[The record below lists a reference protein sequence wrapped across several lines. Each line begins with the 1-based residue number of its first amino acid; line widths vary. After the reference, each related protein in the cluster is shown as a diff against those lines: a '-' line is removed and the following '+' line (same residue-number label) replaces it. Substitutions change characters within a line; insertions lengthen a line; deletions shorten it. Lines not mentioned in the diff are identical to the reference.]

1 MSQGTL
7 LFCLLL
13 LAIWAPLLLFSSGA
27 PTYQTPGIVGAR
39 VNASFGVVT
48 SYGHYQGALT
58 CYICSAVLWVMC
70 CHLNCYVHSWSR
82 LQAEWHTMFNDHAYQ
97 QQSCDVLPLQSHM
110 PLSRRKALTAGF
122 ALQFCANACR
132 CHVFPSV

>member
-1 MSQGTL
+1 MRLLPIALSAVLQGTL

-48 SYGHYQGALT
+48 SYGHYQGVLT
-58 CYICSAVLWVMC
+58 YLYI
-70 CHLNCYVHSWSR
+70 
-82 LQAEWHTMFNDHAYQ
+82 
-97 QQSCDVLPLQSHM
+97 
-110 PLSRRKALTAGF
+110 
-122 ALQFCANACR
+122 
-132 CHVFPSV
+132 

>member
-1 MSQGTL
+1 MVWSLVCVLLCVRLPSQGTL

-48 SYGHYQGALT
+48 SRGHYQGMA
-58 CYICSAVLWVMC
+58 CCMVM
-70 CHLNCYVHSWSR
+70 V
-82 LQAEWHTMFNDHAYQ
+82 
-97 QQSCDVLPLQSHM
+97 CDVCLLLQPGTGTSE
-110 PLSRRKALTAGF
+110 G
-122 ALQFCANACR
+122 
-132 CHVFPSV
+132 